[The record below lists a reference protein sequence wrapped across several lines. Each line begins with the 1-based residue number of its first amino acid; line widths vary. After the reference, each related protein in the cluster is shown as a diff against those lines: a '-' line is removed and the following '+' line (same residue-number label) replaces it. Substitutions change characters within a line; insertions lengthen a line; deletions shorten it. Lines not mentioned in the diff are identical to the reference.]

1 MEVHD
6 LLKQLRQMHEERAD
20 EIARL
25 EESLKPIQNEIDFL
39 RKPLNDLADAIKEAV
54 LAEGRSVE
62 GHGIKASYRRGY
74 TRTSWDGKL
83 LDGFA
88 MAHPEILAARK
99 ESTIKPSASVKILEQ
114 ETA

>member
-1 MEVHD
+1 MD
-6 LLKQLRQMHEERAD
+6 LHELMQELRQMHDERAG

-62 GHGIKASYRRGY
+62 GHGIKASFRRGY
-74 TRTSWDGKL
+74 TRTSWDGKAL
-83 LDGFA
+83 EGYA

-99 ESTIKPSASVKILEQ
+99 ETTIAPNASVKILEQ